1 MKRGTYSEAILVGF
15 CEEQAGFLGRLSCE
29 TTNEAVQE
37 AVKIIRED
45 EQLKKSK
52 QQHRLTKVAI
62 CVGGTLAAIAVGY
75 WAGAPLTFGLLFQI
89 GYGLGHAAQ

>member
-1 MKRGTYSEAILVGF
+1 MKRGTYNEALVVGF

-45 EQLKKSK
+45 ERQK
-52 QQHRLTKVAI
+52 QDKRQHRLTKVAI

-75 WAGAPLTFGLLFQI
+75 LAGAPLTFGLLFQI
-89 GYGLGHAAQ
+89 GYGLGHAAR